1 MRSLTYRHTITAC
14 CLSSV
19 TMAATNNLPPLL
31 FLIFHESFGIPL
43 SRITLLITANFVIQL
58 TVDFLAALFADRVGY
73 RPLIVLSGL
82 FSAVGLCCLGTLP
95 FLFSSAWLGLLLGDV
110 LYALGSG
117 LGEALVSPL
126 VEACPTRN
134 KAAMMGFLHSFYCW
148 GSVLVI
154 LLSTAFLA
162 LGGKELWWL
171 LPLLWATLPAFN
183 SVALAV
189 VPLPP
194 MESAARPS
202 AASTA
207 PPHLSLL
214 RRPLFWVFLVVMAA
228 AGASELSMNQWVSAF
243 AEAGLGIGKA
253 VGDLLGPCLYV
264 ALMGTARLFFA
275 RMSERI
281 DLRLFLILGGLGG
294 TLGYLLAALSPSP
307 ALALVGCGVVGLS
320 VGMLWPGALSL
331 AAARLE
337 NGSTLLFSLC
347 ALFGDLG
354 CSLGPTAVGLI
365 ASLTGGSIARGL
377 LLAAAF
383 PLLFALLLLAVG
395 KEKKNN
401 APIENREM

>member
-1 MRSLTYRHTITAC
+1 
-14 CLSSV
+14 
-19 TMAATNNLPPLL
+19 
-31 FLIFHESFGIPL
+31 
-43 SRITLLITANFVIQL
+43 
-58 TVDFLAALFADRVGY
+58 
-73 RPLIVLSGL
+73 
-82 FSAVGLCCLGTLP
+82 
-95 FLFSSAWLGLLLGDV
+95 
-110 LYALGSG
+110 
-117 LGEALVSPL
+117 
-126 VEACPTRN
+126 
-134 KAAMMGFLHSFYCW
+134 
-148 GSVLVI
+148 
-154 LLSTAFLA
+154 
-162 LGGKELWWL
+162 
-171 LPLLWATLPAFN
+171 
-183 SVALAV
+183 
-189 VPLPP
+189 
-194 MESAARPS
+194 
-202 AASTA
+202 
-207 PPHLSLL
+207 
-214 RRPLFWVFLVVMAA
+214 
-228 AGASELSMNQWVSAF
+228 MNQWVSAF

-365 ASLTGGSIARGL
+365 ASMTGGSIARGL

-395 KEKKNN
+395 KGKKNN
-401 APIENREM
+401 VSIENREM